1 MEIKKDLKIVN
12 GDCLA
17 YKIENDEEF
26 KGKYLILIAS
36 ELNDPNDRSYN
47 RYFRCKITENDILV
61 TTKEEIEKLKYVII
75 YVMPM
80 GMRFYPLPGNRP
92 VEDVIKERM
101 KVKVYP
107 DENGYLYEYNLSMTL
122 ARKKEIQ
129 QFIYL
134 GNFDISK
141 PKEDFIPFS
150 LHNLDGTC
158 MKYFEEYALDN
169 YRSYNLKQ
177 CGIWTDVEEV
187 HNNANEL
194 LGTVLSASEMI
205 EANRENKSE

>member
-1 MEIKKDLKIVN
+1 MEIKKDLKIVK

-17 YKIENDEEF
+17 YKIENDEKF

-150 LHNLDGTC
+150 LHNLPGTC
-158 MKYFEEYALDN
+158 MKYFEEFVLRK
-169 YRSYNLKQ
+169 YRLNNLKQ
-177 CGIWTDVEEV
+177 GSFWTNVEKV